1 MNRRQFIGG
10 AFALAGAAA
19 FARSTIGMPNLK
31 VGILSDIHVS
41 PPDMFGSQEA
51 IDMLEKTLRFF
62 LKENVD
68 AVLIAGDLT
77 NDGTMRELR
86 VVADVWMRVFGG
98 IDKGP
103 AKVFVTGN
111 HEKAYFNAAKRKKDF
126 ENPRY
131 ADGLYLDVSKN
142 WKSVFGEEWSPF
154 FIKTVKGYHFVGAH
168 WAEWNREKEFRKF
181 LKDNETR
188 LSGGKPFF
196 YTQHAHPSNTCYG
209 DWIWH
214 LNDGNPTQKVLAD
227 YPNAVAFSG
236 HTHYTIT
243 DERSIWQGAFT
254 SIGTGALR
262 WLSLPPGRENGPLGK
277 GAKRRM
283 GNISWGSQGM
293 VMSVWD
299 DRMVFERYDF
309 VNVEKIGDDW
319 VVPFLR
325 DSHGTREYSFEN
337 RMKRAQAPEFPKD
350 ATIKVTRRKGKG
362 PDKCD
367 EEQLVLSFPAASGKD
382 SLSRPFDYEVS
393 VQCEGKK
400 VCTKLVYQPGVQ
412 WSPKRDTKT
421 VTCVF
426 GVCELPAEKLRFQ
439 VAPLNSFGQRGKAC
453 AFDKASIAD

>member
-19 FARSTIGMPNLK
+19 FARSTVGKPNLK

-51 IDMLEKTLRFF
+51 IDMLEKTLKFF
-62 LKENVD
+62 LKGDVD

-86 VVADVWMRVFGG
+86 VVADVWSRVFGG

-126 ENPRY
+126 VNPRY
-131 ADGLYLDVSKN
+131 ADGLYLDVRKN
-142 WKSVFGEEWSPF
+142 WKSVFGEAWSPF
-154 FIKTVKGYHFVGAH
+154 FVKTVKGYQFVGAH
-168 WAEWNREKEFRKF
+168 WAEWNNEKEFRKF
-181 LKDNETR
+181 LKDNEAC

-319 VVPFLR
+319 VVPLLH
-325 DSHGTREYSFEN
+325 DSNGPRKYSFES
-337 RMKRAQAPEFPKD
+337 RMKRAQAPEFPKG
-350 ATIKVTRRKGKG
+350 AAIKVARCKGKG

-367 EEQLVLSFPAASGKD
+367 EDQLVLSFPAASGKD
-382 SLSRPFDYEVS
+382 SMSRPFDYEVS
-393 VQCEGKK
+393 ALGVEKGAAKP

-412 WSPKRDTKT
+412 WSRKRDAKT

-426 GVCELPAEKLRFQ
+426 GMCELPAGRLRFEI
-439 VAPLNSFGQRGKAC
+439 VPLNSFGQRGK
-453 AFDKASIAD
+453 KLLIEV